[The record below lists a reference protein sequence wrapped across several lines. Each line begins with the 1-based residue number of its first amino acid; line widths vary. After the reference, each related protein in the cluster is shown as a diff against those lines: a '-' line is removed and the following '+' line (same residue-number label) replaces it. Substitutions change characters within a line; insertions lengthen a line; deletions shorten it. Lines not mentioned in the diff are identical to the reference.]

1 VRAPHLATGDW
12 GEDLAATW
20 YREHGYEVLDRNWR
34 CAAGEIDLV
43 AARDQLI
50 VIVEV
55 KTRRTDKYGPA
66 ASAVHPAKQRRLR
79 GLAVEW
85 LRARE
90 VRGVHLRFDVVAITG
105 PDVRVIPGAF

>member
-1 VRAPHLATGDW
+1 MRAPHLATGDW
-12 GEDLAATW
+12 GEDLAADW
-20 YREHGYEVLDRNWR
+20 YRGHGYEVLDRNWR

-43 AARDQLI
+43 AERDRLV

-79 GLAVEW
+79 GLAIEW

-90 VRGVHLRFDVVAITG
+90 VHGVDLRFDVVAITG
-105 PDVRVIPGAF
+105 EDLRIIHAAF

>member
-1 VRAPHLATGDW
+1 MRAPHLATGDW
-12 GEDLAATW
+12 GEDLAAEW
-20 YREHGYEVLDRNWR
+20 YREHGYAVLERNWR
-34 CAAGEIDLV
+34 CPAGEIDLV
-43 AARDQLI
+43 AARDRLV

-55 KTRRTDKYGPA
+55 KTRRSDKYGQA

-90 VRGVHLRFDVVAITG
+90 VHGVQLRFDVVAITG
-105 PDVRVIPGAF
+105 DDIRVIPAAF